1 MIKVGGCMFCP
12 NCGIQMK
19 TNYCTHCGY
28 MRNGQFIES
37 NKAIDESLL
46 SYYFGPRYD
55 YYNRNNNWFVAGLL
69 GPMYIFCHNYYLIGL
84 LLFII
89 DLIIM
94 MAVFILNHIIQID
107 KISYFLDILYFIINR
122 FIWATI
128 GNIIYLKITN
138 CKLKRVMKKYPDN
151 YKNIIQDDYR
161 LDNMLTGLKYVVYG
175 IISFITLIIVREFI
189 FSYLT
194 IS

>member
-1 MIKVGGCMFCP
+1 MYCP

-37 NKAIDESLL
+37 NKAVDESLL

-55 YYNRNNNWFVAGLL
+55 YYSRNNNWFLVGLL
-69 GPMYIFCHNYYLIGL
+69 GPMYIFCHNYYIYGF
-84 LLFII
+84 LLFVVDMIVT
-89 DLIIM
+89 
-94 MAVFILNHIIQID
+94 MAVFIVNHMVLYD
-107 KISYFLDILYFIINR
+107 KLSLALDCIYLVINR
-122 FIWATI
+122 LIWATI
-128 GNIIYLKITN
+128 GNIIYLRITN
-138 CKLKRVMKKYPDN
+138 KKLKRVMAKYPNN
-151 YKNIIQDDYR
+151 YKEIIQNDYR
-161 LDNMLTGLKYVVYG
+161 LDNMLTGLKYIVYG
-175 IISFITLIIVREFI
+175 VISIVIFVLVREFI

>member
-1 MIKVGGCMFCP
+1 MFCP

-37 NKAIDESLL
+37 DKAIDESLL
-46 SYYFGPRYD
+46 SYYFGPKYD
-55 YYNRNNNWFVAGLL
+55 YFNHNNNWFLSGLL
-69 GPMYIFCHNYYLIGL
+69 GPIYIFCHNYYFFGL
-84 LLFII
+84 LLFLI
-89 DLIIM
+89 DMIVM
-94 MAVFILNHIIQID
+94 MAVFLVNHMIPYHKLSIV
-107 KISYFLDILYFIINR
+107 LDVAYLVVNR

-128 GNIIYLKITN
+128 GNMIYLKITN
-138 CKLKRVMKKYPDN
+138 RKLKKTMEKYPDH
-151 YKNIIQDDYR
+151 YKEIIQDDYR
-161 LDNMLTGLKYVVYG
+161 LDNMLIGLKYVVYG
-175 IISFITLIIVREFI
+175 IIAIVTIVLVRGFL